1 MGAAQKQVD
10 PNSEVEILGPPGD
23 LEPGLGVSVVRI
35 PFPLLIRALLG
46 NTNRDSIFSSSGS
59 EFPNYE
65 EEAETSDENP
75 EEPGRGGCGISCFLF
90 GIVESQL
97 KSIQEQ
103 IDEVR
108 DRQNEVDFVPGSE
121 DDFDVNNSTYT
132 TKVLDDGRVIH
143 INKTTIADSN
153 DDGTSFFFHKTIFS
167 NVGEENEDEQSEE
180 ILELG

>member
-1 MGAAQKQVD
+1 
-10 PNSEVEILGPPGD
+10 VEIVGPPVDRNPYSGD

-35 PFPLLIRALLG
+35 PFPLLIRARLG
-46 NTNRDSIFSSSGS
+46 SSNRDSSFPSTGS
-59 EFPNYE
+59 EFPLFGE
-65 EEAETSDENP
+65 ESGDNP
-75 EEPGRGGCGISCFLF
+75 TESESNNGCGLSCFLF

-132 TKVLDDGRVIH
+132 TKVKSLKTLFHLKKNIH
-143 INKTTIADSN
+143 FWLKIEFKVVKI
-153 DDGTSFFFHKTIFS
+153 
-167 NVGEENEDEQSEE
+167 
-180 ILELG
+180 